1 MRRAE
6 AQSRCR
12 FVSQV
17 LLVLLLCVAG
27 SIEVPAT
34 DSQAWFEEVAAES
47 GITFE
52 HVRGNPPRYWFPEIM
67 SGGAAWC
74 DVDGDDWLDL
84 YLVQGGELEPMSDS
98 PPGNRLYRN
107 LGNGRFTDVTVGAG
121 VGDSGYGMGAACAD
135 FDGDGHQDLYVTN
148 FGPNVLYRN
157 RGDSTFSEVTEQAGV
172 GHTSWGA
179 SAAFIDYDRDDDLDL
194 FVVNYVNW
202 SPERE
207 LTCTTGA
214 QERDY
219 CQPENYNA
227 SARDVLYRN
236 EGDGRFVDVSREAG
250 LWAAF
255 GNGLGVAVDDFNGDG
270 WRDLYVTND
279 GTPNQLWINQGDG
292 TFVDEALL
300 AGCAVNMMGTAEA
313 GMGAAAADFDSDGD
327 PDLFMTHLRGETHT
341 LYLNEGGFF
350 TDRTASA
357 GLAGPVVPFTGF
369 GTGFADFDH
378 DGTLDLFVT
387 NGRVVQV
394 LAPIVEGKPF
404 AEPNQ
409 LFRGLGDGK
418 FEEVLPRGGTTEELV
433 ENGRAAAFADYD
445 NDGDID
451 IAIVN
456 NGGPAQLLKNVSVDR
471 GNWVMFRLMKS
482 DGQASLGARVSI
494 RSKSQT
500 QWRTLETAYSY
511 CASNDP
517 RVHFGL
523 GAGVRVDEVLVI
535 WPDGAEES
543 FGPFTAGQLHNLR
556 RGTGVTSSA
565 H

>member
-1 MRRAE
+1 MTVPRIA
-6 AQSRCR
+6 SRIAL
-12 FVSQV
+12 VSV
-17 LLVLLLCVAG
+17 LCAAG
-27 SIEVPAT
+27 SSRAPAA
-34 DSQAWFEEVAAES
+34 DPEAWFEEVTTEA
-47 GITFE
+47 GIEFT
-52 HVRGNPPRYWFPEIM
+52 HVRGNPPRFWFPEIM

-84 YLVQGGELEPMSDS
+84 YLVQGGELQPSS
-98 PPGNRLYRN
+98 AAPPGNRLYRN
-107 LGNGRFTDVTVGAG
+107 LGNGRFADVTQSAG
-121 VGDSGYGMGAACAD
+121 VGDAGYGMGAACAD
-135 FDGDGHQDLYVTN
+135 FNGDGHQDLYVTN
-148 FGPNVLYRN
+148 FGANVLYRN
-157 RGDSTFSEVTEQAGV
+157 RGDGTFIDVTEQTGV
-172 GHTSWGA
+172 GHASWGA
-179 SAAFIDYDRDDDLDL
+179 SAAFVDYDRDGDLDL
-194 FVVNYVNW
+194 FLVNYVNW

-207 LTCTTGA
+207 LTCTSGA
-214 QERDY
+214 KERDY

-236 EGDGRFVDVSREAG
+236 EGDGRFTDVSREAG

-292 TFVDEALL
+292 HFVDEALL
-300 AGCAVNMMGTAEA
+300 AGAAVNMMGMAEA
-313 GMGAAAADFDSDGD
+313 GMGAAAADVDADGD

-341 LYLNEGGFF
+341 LYLNQGGFF
-350 TDRTASA
+350 IDHTAGA
-357 GLAGPVVPFTGF
+357 GLAAPVVAFTGF
-369 GTGFADFDH
+369 GTGIADFDH
-378 DGTLDLFVT
+378 DGHLDIFVT
-387 NGRVVQV
+387 NGRVVQT

-409 LFRGLGDGK
+409 LFRGQGNGR
-418 FEEVLPRGGTTEELV
+418 FEEVSPRGGTTVELV

-456 NGGPAQLLKNVSVDR
+456 NGGPAQLLRNVSGNR
-471 GNWVMFRLMKS
+471 GNWVVFRLMNSKDQS
-482 DGQASLGARVSI
+482 PLGAQVRI
-494 RSKSQT
+494 RSEGRE
-500 QWRTLETAYSY
+500 QWRTTETAYSY
-511 CASNDP
+511 CASNDS

-523 GAGVRVDEVLVI
+523 GVSGTVDEVRVI
-535 WPDGAEES
+535 WPDGAEET
-543 FGPFTAGQLHNLR
+543 FGSLPANQLHDLR

>member
-1 MRRAE
+1 MTVPRIA
-6 AQSRCR
+6 SRIVL
-12 FVSQV
+12 VSA
-17 LLVLLLCVAG
+17 LCVAG
-27 SIEVPAT
+27 SGRAT
-34 DSQAWFEEVAAES
+34 AAESEAWFEEVTAEV
-47 GITFE
+47 GIEFT
-52 HVRGNPPRYWFPEIM
+52 HVRGSPPRFWFPEIM

-84 YLVQGGELEPMSDS
+84 YLVQGGELQPSS
-98 PPGNRLYRN
+98 AAPPGNRLYRN
-107 LGNGRFTDVTVGAG
+107 LGDGRFAETTQSAG
-121 VGDSGYGMGAACAD
+121 VGDTGYGMGAACAD
-135 FDGDGHQDLYVTN
+135 YDGDGHQDLYVTN

-157 RGDSTFSEVTEQAGV
+157 RGDGTFVDVTEQAGV

-179 SAAFIDYDRDDDLDL
+179 SAAFVDYDRDGDLDL
-194 FVVNYVNW
+194 FVTNYVNW

-207 LTCTTGA
+207 LICTSGA
-214 QERDY
+214 KERDY

-236 EGDGRFVDVSREAG
+236 EGNGRFVDVSREAG
-250 LWAAF
+250 ILAAF
-255 GNGLGVAVDDFNGDG
+255 GNGLGVAVDDFDGDG

-279 GTPNQLWINQGDG
+279 GTPNQLWINQHDG

-313 GMGAAAADFDSDGD
+313 GMGAAAADFDADGD

-341 LYLNEGGFF
+341 LYVNQGGIFN
-350 TDRTASA
+350 DRTAVA

-369 GTGFADFDH
+369 GTGFVDFDH
-378 DGTLDLFVT
+378 DGHLDLYVA

-409 LFRGLGDGK
+409 LFRGLGNGR
-418 FEEVLPRGGTTEELV
+418 FEEFLPRGGTAVVSV

-451 IAIVN
+451 IAVVN
-456 NGGPAQLLKNVSVDR
+456 NGGSAQLLRNSIGDR
-471 GNWVMFRLMKS
+471 GNWVMFRLVNG
-482 DGQASLGARVSI
+482 DGLTALGARVRI
-494 RSKSQT
+494 RSDGRI
-500 QWRTLETAYSY
+500 QWRTVETAYSY
-511 CASNDP
+511 CAANDP

-523 GAGVRVDEVLVI
+523 GTDGNVEEVLVI
-535 WPDGAEES
+535 WPDGNQET
-543 FGPFTAGQLHNLR
+543 FGPFPANRIHRLR
-556 RGTGVTSSA
+556 RGQASTLSA
-565 H
+565 ISRDP

>member
-1 MRRAE
+1 M
-6 AQSRCR
+6 
-12 FVSQV
+12 V
-17 LLVLLLCVAG
+17 LQLTISLLLFAAGAIVA
-27 SIEVPAT
+27 PAAAAE
-34 DSQAWFEEVAAES
+34 AWFEEVAAEAGVEFS
-47 GITFE
+47 
-52 HVRGNPPRYWFPEIM
+52 HVRGNPARYWFPEIM

-74 DVDGDDWLDL
+74 DVDGDGWLDL
-84 YLVQGGELEPMSDS
+84 YLVQGGELEPGSE
-98 PPGNRLYRN
+98 PAPGNRLYRN
-107 LGNGRFTDVTVGAG
+107 LGNGRFADVTEATG
-121 VGDSGYGMGAACAD
+121 VGETGYGMGAACAD

-157 RGDSTFSEVTEQAGV
+157 RGDGTFSDVTERAGV
-172 GHTSWGA
+172 GHASWGA
-179 SAAFIDYDRDDDLDL
+179 STAFVDYDRDGDLDL

-207 LTCTTGA
+207 LTCTSGA
-214 QERDY
+214 KERDY

-255 GNGLGVAVDDFNGDG
+255 GNGLGVAVDDFDGDG

-279 GTPNQLWINQGDG
+279 GTPNQLWINQGNG
-292 TFVDEALL
+292 KFVDEALL
-300 AGCAVNMMGTAEA
+300 AGCAVNMTGTAEA
-313 GMGAAAADFDSDGD
+313 GMGAAAADVDSDGD

-341 LYLNEGGFF
+341 LYLNQGGFF

-357 GLAGPVVPFTGF
+357 GLAGPVVPYTGF
-369 GTGFADFDH
+369 GTGFADLDH
-378 DGTLDLFVT
+378 DGQLDLYVA

-409 LFRGLGDGK
+409 LFRGTGNGR
-418 FEEVLPRGGTTEELV
+418 FEEVSPRGGTAESLV

-451 IAIVN
+451 IAVVN
-456 NGGPAQLLKNVSVDR
+456 NGGPAQLLRNSMGDR
-471 GNWVMFRLMKS
+471 GHWVMFRLVNE
-482 DGQASLGARVSI
+482 DGLVPLGARVRI
-494 RSKSQT
+494 RSTGQA
-500 QWRTLETAYSY
+500 QWRTVETAYSY

-523 GAGVRVDEVLVI
+523 GASEMVDEVLVV
-535 WPDGAEES
+535 WPDDSEET
-543 FGPFTAGQLHNLR
+543 FGPFAANRLHDLQ
-556 RGTGVTSSA
+556 RGTGRESASSTVGSGVQ
-565 H
+565 